1 LSKKL
6 KVELFFPFGAC
17 TCKYASL
24 MDKVGRVTSRFKDSV
39 DIQMKS
45 STSKEAKAY
54 GVQDPCVIVDG
65 TVRFS
70 GDFDEKQLEEAI
82 TQRIIKEK

>member
-1 LSKKL
+1 MSKKL
-6 KVELFFPFGAC
+6 KVEVFLPFGSCAC
-17 TCKYASL
+17 TYASL
-24 MDKVGRVTSRFKDSV
+24 MEKVGRVTSRFKKSV
-39 DIQMKS
+39 DVQMKS

-54 GVQDPCVIVDG
+54 GIQDKCVIVDG

-82 TQRIIKEK
+82 TQRIVKEQ